1 MKFSIAVAPFN
12 VDCNAPI
19 VLRGNLKDIIKN
31 IHTLGYNGIEI
42 HSL

>member
-31 IHTLGYNGIEI
+31 ASMLGYNAIEI
-42 HSL
+42 HFL

>member
-12 VDCNAPI
+12 VDWNVP
-19 VLRGNLKDIIKN
+19 VVFRGSLKNIIKN
-31 IHTLGYNGIEI
+31 ASMLDYNGIEI